1 MRAVL
6 PPNLPH
12 LDESQVCLVDERRR
26 LQRVTAPLTPNVTR
40 GQPAQLLV
48 DERQERLE
56 RAGVALIPGE
66 EQRRRA
72 GTWLGNGSILCESL
86 T

>member
-6 PPNLPH
+6 PPNLMHFDQP
-12 LDESQVCLVDERRR
+12 QVCLVDKRRR
-26 LQRVTAPLTPNVTR
+26 LQRVTAPLAPHVP
-40 GQPAQLLV
+40 GGHAAQFLV
-48 DERQERLE
+48 DERQERVE

-72 GTWLGNGSILCESL
+72 GTRLGNGSILMRIR
-86 T
+86 